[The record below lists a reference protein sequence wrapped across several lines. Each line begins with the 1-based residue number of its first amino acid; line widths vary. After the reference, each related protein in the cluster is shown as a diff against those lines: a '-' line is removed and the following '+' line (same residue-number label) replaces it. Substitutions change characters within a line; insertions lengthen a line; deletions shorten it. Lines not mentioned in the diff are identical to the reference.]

1 MVGPGPPGQ
10 ASDVA
15 CDGGDS
21 CAAAVDPREHASAHA
36 LAEVVARAAG
46 ELAHAHVVTAVR
58 SAAEGS
64 AAQVLLRW
72 SPTGARGPRNDDAL
86 ELAAGMAGHREPRRI
101 VLRIRAFDGQP
112 SASGLVLP
120 IMVGDVLWG
129 ALVVTLQR
137 AFPLRPSTE
146 RQLATLTELAA
157 LGLAGRE
164 GRPGR
169 RRSDAADADTAPALD
184 VPQVDVAREATAAIS
199 RSLGGTL
206 VRLVALDDAVPPAAS
221 VLAVSAGAAAARPPV
236 ALDVALLSAI
246 AVGERSLR
254 VADVSRDPR
263 FQRIAGSDHWQGA
276 SSVAVAVGHDVR
288 GAITAYGDLRGV
300 PTVSG
305 TRFLLA
311 AANVVAAA
319 LDRSR
324 WGATVNGD
332 RA

>member
-1 MVGPGPPGQ
+1 MVRRGRPGQ

-15 CDGGDS
+15 GDGGDT
-21 CAAAVDPREHASAHA
+21 CAAAVDPPARESARA

-46 ELAHAHVVTAVR
+46 ELAHAHVVTVVR
-58 SAAEGS
+58 SASEGRP
-64 AAQVLLRW
+64 AQVLLRW
-72 SPTGARGPRNDDAL
+72 SPTGARGPRTDDAL
-86 ELAAGMAGHREPRRI
+86 ELAAGMVGHREPRRI
-101 VLRIRAFDGQP
+101 VLRIRALDGQP

-120 IMVGDVLWG
+120 ITVGEDLWG

-137 AFPLRPSTE
+137 AFPLRPSAE

-157 LGLAGRE
+157 LGLAGGK

-169 RRSDAADADTAPALD
+169 RRADAADGDASLAHD
-184 VPQVDVAREATAAIS
+184 VPQADGAGRAAEAIS

-206 VRLVALDDAVPPAAS
+206 VRMVALDRALPPEAR
-221 VLAVSAGAAAARPPV
+221 VLAVAAGASAARPPV

-276 SSVAVAVGHDVR
+276 ASVPVAVGHDVR

-319 LDRSR
+319 LDCPR
-324 WGATVNGD
+324 WGATVTGD